1 MINFNAVLKYS
12 SNTLFSQAPFCIDAA
27 FKKYPAVKKNDAIAG
42 AGSDQDQVQSLVKK
56 QHKN

>member
-27 FKKYPAVKKNDAIAG
+27 FKKYPAVKKTTPLLAP
-42 AGSDQDQVQSLVKK
+42 DQIKTRYK
-56 QHKN
+56 A